1 MADQSIATY
10 TGQLRAFV
18 QDGDFSRVAI
28 TFDQWSD
35 TLIMHLYGFGVPGFS
50 VPVKDGVMFRLR
62 MGSDEVIGVQ
72 VEGVLAHAVQEMP
85 FLFDLI
91 DIAEVDDF
99 EPDPVWS
106 AKRAFAANDPAPRIR
121 DFIDNTAKLVTS

>member
-1 MADQSIATY
+1 LAERTLATY
-10 TGQLRAFV
+10 TDQLRAFARV
-18 QDGDFSRVAI
+18 GDFSQVAI

-35 TLIMHLYGFGVPGFS
+35 TLMLHLYGFGVPGVS
-50 VPVKDGVMFRLR
+50 VPVKDGLMFRLR
-62 MGSDEVIGVQ
+62 LGSDEVIGVQ
-72 VEGVLAHAVQEMP
+72 IEGVLAHTAREMP

-106 AKRAFAANDPAPRIR
+106 VRREVAAIDPAPRIR
-121 DFIDNTAKLVTS
+121 DFIDNTTRLVIA